1 MNYLRKVLP
10 NLLTV
15 LRVMAIP
22 AIVISFYIKSDNSS
36 IITLTIFVFACITD
50 FFDGYLARMWKTQSK
65 FGKLFDPI
73 ADKLIFIS
81 TVIMLTYI
89 HKITNITIIF
99 VIIMVCREI
108 LISGLREFLITM
120 NIKIP
125 VIRLGKAKTLVQ
137 MVAIGML
144 IVDNE
149 IVVFIGEVMLI
160 IATILTVY
168 SGYVY
173 ACVAFKRFSD

>member
-1 MNYLRKVLP
+1 MRKVLP

-15 LRVMAIP
+15 FRMMAIP
-22 AIVISFYIKSDNSS
+22 AIVISFYIENSNSS
-36 IITLTIFVFACITD
+36 IITLTIYVFACITD
-50 FFDGYLARMWKTQSK
+50 LFDGYLARMWKTQSK

-89 HKITNITIIF
+89 HKITSITVIF
-99 VIIMVCREI
+99 IIIMICREI

-120 NIKIP
+120 NIKVP
-125 VIRLGKAKTLVQ
+125 VNKLGKIKTVIQ
-137 MVAIGML
+137 MVAVGML
-144 IVDNE
+144 IVNDKTV
-149 IVVFIGEVMLI
+149 ILIGEVMLVV
-160 IATILTVY
+160 ATILTVY

-173 ACVAFKRFSD
+173 VCIAFKRISD